1 MSVYE
6 KELFAL
12 NINEKDVA
20 ALVQAVLSE
29 MTGNSTKTDCGCNK
43 SASNSVVPKTA
54 KVAML
59 RELNN
64 IVVEEY
70 PVPAIGDDDILVR
83 VEGAGICGTDVHEW
97 RADPFSLI
105 PVVLGHEG
113 TGEIVAMGKNVKE
126 DTEGNK
132 VSVGDKIVTSIAVCG
147 ECQMCKLHP
156 ELPNLCESA
165 GIQGLLPDS
174 DENHLQ
180 GWFADHMLI
189 RKGTT
194 FFNVSDMSLDQR
206 MLIELAAV
214 AVHAIRRA
222 TDTRLMTLGS
232 TIVIQ
237 GCGPVGLVVIA
248 VLKTRGYR
256 NIIAIDG
263 TPMRLDM
270 AKKFGASHVINFKD
284 YKSVEDKVDYVKS
297 LTHGLGADFAF
308 QCTGAPAAASEVWKY
323 VRKGGGLCEMGFFVN
338 NGECSINPHFDIC
351 QKEITVVGSWT
362 YGALEYADTISFIKQ
377 CCEMGIPLTDIIT
390 HRYGLDELNEAMET
404 NVAQKG
410 LKIAYVNKEI

>member
-1 MSVYE
+1 M
-6 KELFAL
+6 

-20 ALVQAVLSE
+20 ALVQAVLNE
-29 MTGNSTKTDCGCNK
+29 MTGTKTATNSNCGGDCGCK
-43 SASNSVVPKTA
+43 SAGKIPSTA

-59 RELNN
+59 TALNK
-64 IVVEEY
+64 IEVQEY
-70 PVPAIGDDDILVR
+70 PVPEMEDDDILIK

-97 RADPFSLI
+97 RADPFGLM

-113 TGEIVAMGKNVKE
+113 TGEVVAVGKNVKV
-126 DTEGNK
+126 DTQGNK
-132 VSVGDKIVTSIAVCG
+132 IGVGDKIVTSISVCG
-147 ECQMCKLHP
+147 ECTMCKLHP
-156 ELPNLCESA
+156 ELPHLCEAA
-165 GIQGLLPDS
+165 GIQGLLPDN
-174 DENHLQ
+174 DKNHLQ
-180 GWFADHMLI
+180 GWFADYMLVK
-189 RKGTT
+189 KGTT
-194 FFNVSDMSLDQR
+194 FFNVTGMSLDQR

-214 AVHAIRRA
+214 AVHAVKRG
-222 TDTRLMTLGS
+222 TDTRIMDLGS

-263 TPMRLDM
+263 AEMRLDM
-270 AKKFGASHVINFKD
+270 AKKFGASHTINFKD
-284 YKSVEDKVDYVKS
+284 YKSVEDKVQYVKD
-297 LTHGLGADFAF
+297 LTFGLGADFAF
-308 QCTGAPAAASEVWKY
+308 QCTGAPAAAAEVWKY
-323 VRKGGGLCEMGFFVN
+323 IRRGGGLCEMGFFVN
-338 NGECSINPHFDIC
+338 NGDCQINPHLDIC

-362 YGALEYADTISFIKQ
+362 YGALEYIDTISFVKQ
-377 CCEMGIPLTDIIT
+377 CCEMGIPLTDLIT